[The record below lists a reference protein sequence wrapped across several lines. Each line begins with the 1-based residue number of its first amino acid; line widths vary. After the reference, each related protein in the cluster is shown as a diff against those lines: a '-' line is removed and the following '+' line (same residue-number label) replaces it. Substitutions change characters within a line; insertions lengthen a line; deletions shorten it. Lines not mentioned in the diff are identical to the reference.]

1 MPGLS
6 FLSKKSWHTSNI
18 SNQEKVWMA
27 EQKAAAEEAKTKEL
41 AKQIQAE
48 REKEEMERI
57 TGKKSLDTGIDWM
70 YQGGVEAK
78 IEQEKRLADEYLLGK
93 EITGSTSKAT
103 EEVGG
108 TSANIKA
115 EQLFLKKRDNEIA
128 SASNISD
135 AGNERDDYDDFV
147 RRHEDPMY
155 LVSQRRKELKD
166 NQSKKDSLIE
176 KVMGRDRFSASQR
189 ESDNRIEHS
198 HRRSTSSRKMRKHDK
213 ESSSKRDRKKKEKN
227 TAKDTRIIVQ
237 EAEVEAGVEVEVEV
251 EVGVGADVQAL
262 MVAIR
267 DVILRKMPEN
277 TAVAVEVAVAVA
289 VVAPILKEKHSRV
302 YVQNTPRDED
312 KSFHRPEKYVTAVDE
327 THPSSP
333 SSYRFQGYGLQGK
346 DSTRGKY
353 TSTNIGPDPVLLSQK
368 RKEKVA
374 RMASGT
380 SAGSRRGLSAEEK
393 ANALR
398 EMKTDAHVREAAI
411 EVAVK
416 SKLRGDKTENE
427 VSGNA
432 VFLTEMANK
441 AHGFDSE
448 VTLRD
453 RLTSKRHTS
462 QRTRDDKFL

>member
-213 ESSSKRDRKKKEKN
+213 ESSSKRDRKKKEKKHRKRYKN
-227 TAKDTRIIVQ
+227 HRSRSRSRSRSRNRSRSRSGGRSRCSSLD
-237 EAEVEAGVEVEVEV
+237 G
-251 EVGVGADVQAL
+251 
-262 MVAIR
+262 R
-267 DVILRKMPEN
+267 DQGRDFEKNARKHRRRGRSRSRSRGRSSHS
-277 TAVAVEVAVAVA
+277 
-289 VVAPILKEKHSRV
+289 KEKHSRV